1 MKSDISPTSD
11 ISPPTTGTRPAPT
24 GTRPAPTGTTAPHPL
39 RRLGAGLGTVLLC
52 LGTLLFVLPFLFTV
66 VTSLRTA
73 ADVARS
79 PLGFPHSL
87 TFKNFTDAFSQ
98 IHYGRSTL
106 NTLLI
111 TGLSCV
117 AITVIGSL
125 ASYPLARITQHW
137 STAMYRLFILGTSV
151 PVFVVVAPLYLLM
164 RDLNLLDSY
173 AGVVLI
179 YTALYLPVAVFFYTS
194 FVRSIPVD
202 LEEAASL
209 DGCGAFRTF
218 FTIILPLLR
227 PVTSTLLTFVALQIW
242 NDLLVPLVFLQDP
255 DKRTVMVN
263 AYSFIDPHTVQ
274 PTTLFPAALLGV
286 LPLLLI
292 FIFLQRQ
299 VVAGMSAG
307 AVKS

>member
-1 MKSDISPTSD
+1 M
-11 ISPPTTGTRPAPT
+11 
-24 GTRPAPTGTTAPHPL
+24 
-39 RRLGAGLGTVLLC
+39 
-52 LGTLLFVLPFLFTV
+52 
-66 VTSLRTA
+66 
-73 ADVARS
+73 
-79 PLGFPHSL
+79 
-87 TFKNFTDAFSQ
+87 
-98 IHYGRSTL
+98 
-106 NTLLI
+106 
-111 TGLSCV
+111 

-137 STAMYRLFILGTSV
+137 STTLYRLFILGTSI

-173 AGVVLI
+173 AGVVFI

-194 FVRSIPVD
+194 FIRSIPVD

-227 PVTSTLLTFVALQIW
+227 PVTSTMLTFVALQVW
-242 NDLLVPLVFLQDP
+242 NDLVVPLVFLQNP

>member
-1 MKSDISPTSD
+1 MTSQTLPPSAAPRSAAPQPT
-11 ISPPTTGTRPAPT
+11 PPRPAPPS
-24 GTRPAPTGTTAPHPL
+24 GTRWRRATGLA
-39 RRLGAGLGTVLLC
+39 GTVLLC
-52 LGTLLFVLPFLFTV
+52 AAVLVFVLPFLFTL

-73 ADVARS
+73 ADVARA
-79 PLGFPHSL
+79 PLGVPH
-87 TFKNFTDAFSQ
+87 TFTLKNFSEAFSQ
-98 IHYGRSTL
+98 IHYGRSAL

-111 TGLSCV
+111 TGLSCLS
-117 AITVIGSL
+117 ITVIGSL
-125 ASYPLARITQHW
+125 ASYPLARITQGW
-137 STAMYRLFILGTSV
+137 STWVYRLFIVGTSV

-164 RDLNLLDSY
+164 RDLNLLDNY
-173 AGVVLI
+173 AGVVFI
-179 YTALYLPVAVFFYTS
+179 YTAMFLPVAVFFYTS
-194 FVRSIPVD
+194 FIRSIPMD
-202 LEEAASL
+202 IEEAAAL

-227 PVTSTLLTFVALQIW
+227 PITSTLLTFISLQVW
-242 NDLLVPLVFLQDP
+242 NDLIVPLVFLQDP

-286 LPLLLI
+286 APLFLI
-292 FIFLQRQ
+292 FVFLQRH

>member
-1 MKSDISPTSD
+1 MTSD
-11 ISPPTTGTRPAPT
+11 ISSPPT
-24 GTRPAPTGTTAPHPL
+24 GTRPAPTGTTSPHPL
-39 RRLGAGLGTVLLC
+39 RRLGGGLGTVLLC

-79 PLGFPHSL
+79 PLGIPHSL

-117 AITVIGSL
+117 AITVFGSL

-137 STAMYRLFILGTSV
+137 STAMYRLFILGTSI

-173 AGVVLI
+173 AGVVFI

-194 FVRSIPVD
+194 FIRSIPVD

-227 PVTSTLLTFVALQIW
+227 PVTSTMLTFVALQVW
-242 NDLLVPLVFLQDP
+242 NDLVVPLVFLQDP

-292 FIFLQRQ
+292 FVFFQRQ

>member
-1 MKSDISPTSD
+1 M
-11 ISPPTTGTRPAPT
+11 TTDTTAPDVPSVSGTPSATRPA
-24 GTRPAPTGTTAPHPL
+24 GSRTTSTACRGRL
-39 RRLGAGLGTVLLC
+39 RRLTGGLGTVLLC

-66 VTSLRTA
+66 ATSLRTA

-79 PLGFPHSL
+79 PLGIPHSL
-87 TFKNFTDAFSQ
+87 TLKNFSDAFSQ
-98 IHYGRSTL
+98 IHYGPSTL

-111 TGLSCV
+111 TGFSCV
-117 AITVIGSL
+117 AVTVIGSL
-125 ASYPLARITQHW
+125 AAYPLARITQHW
-137 STAMYRLFILGTSV
+137 STAVYRLFILGTSI

-179 YTALYLPVAVFFYTS
+179 YTALNLPVAVFFYTS
-194 FVRSIPVD
+194 FIRAIPAD
-202 LEEAASL
+202 LEEAAAL

-227 PVTSTLLTFVALQIW
+227 PVTSTLLTFISLQIW

-255 DKRTVMVN
+255 GKRTVMVN

-292 FIFLQRQ
+292 FVFFQRQ

>member
-1 MKSDISPTSD
+1 MTSTSQISASAPVSAPV
-11 ISPPTTGTRPAPT
+11 SAPSRPN
-24 GTRPAPTGTTAPHPL
+24 PL
-39 RRLGAGLGTVLLC
+39 KRFGSGLGTTLLC
-52 LGTLLFVLPFLFTV
+52 LGTIAFILPFLFTV

-73 ADVARS
+73 ADVAKS

-87 TFKNFTDAFSQ
+87 TLSNFTGVFSQ
-98 IHYGRSTL
+98 IHYGRSAL

-111 TGLSCV
+111 TVLSCLC
-117 AITVIGSL
+117 ITILGSL
-125 ASYPLARITQHW
+125 ASYPLARITQGW

-173 AGVVLI
+173 TGLIII
-179 YTALYLPVAVFFYTS
+179 YTAVNLPVAVFFYTS
-194 FVRSIPVD
+194 FIRSIPVD
-202 LEEAASL
+202 LEEAAAL

-218 FTIILPLLR
+218 FVIILPLLR
-227 PVTSTLLTFVALQIW
+227 PVTSTLLTFISLQIW

-286 LPLLLI
+286 LPLFLI
-292 FIFLQRQ
+292 FIFLQRY

>member
-1 MKSDISPTSD
+1 MTTDISAP
-11 ISPPTTGTRPAPT
+11 PT
-24 GTRPAPTGTTAPHPL
+24 GTRPTPTGGASPNPL
-39 RRLGAGLGTVLLC
+39 RRLGSGLGTVLLC

-73 ADVARS
+73 ADVAQS
-79 PLGFPHSL
+79 PLGIPHSL
-87 TFKNFTDAFSQ
+87 TLKNFTDAFNQ

-111 TGLSCV
+111 TGLSCAAV
-117 AITVIGSL
+117 TVIGSL

-137 STAMYRLFILGTSV
+137 STAMYRLFILGTSI

-173 AGVVLI
+173 AGVVFI

-194 FVRSIPVD
+194 FIRSIPVD

-227 PVTSTLLTFVALQIW
+227 PVTSTMLTFVALQVW
-242 NDLLVPLVFLQDP
+242 NDLVVPLVFLQDP

-286 LPLLLI
+286 LPLFVI

-307 AVKS
+307 AVK

>member
-1 MKSDISPTSD
+1 MTSD
-11 ISPPTTGTRPAPT
+11 ITSAPLKTRPSPVGRHRGPESPGEPPRAS
-24 GTRPAPTGTTAPHPL
+24 RDPL
-39 RRLGAGLGTVLLC
+39 RRLAGGLGTALLC

-79 PLGFPHSL
+79 PLGVPQSL
-87 TFKNFTDAFSQ
+87 TLKNFSDAFSQ

-111 TGLSCV
+111 TSLSCV
-117 AITVIGSL
+117 VITVIGSL
-125 ASYPLARITQHW
+125 AAYPLARITQHW
-137 STAMYRLFILGTSV
+137 STAVYRLFILGTSV

-173 AGVVLI
+173 TGVVLI
-179 YTALYLPVAVFFYTS
+179 YTALNLPVAVFFYTS
-194 FVRSIPVD
+194 FIRSIPAD
-202 LEEAASL
+202 LEEAAAL

-227 PVTSTLLTFVALQIW
+227 PVTSTLLTFVSLQIW

-255 DKRTVMVN
+255 GKRTVMVN

-286 LPLLLI
+286 LPLLII
-292 FIFLQRQ
+292 FIFFQRQ

>member
-1 MKSDISPTSD
+1 MTSD
-11 ISPPTTGTRPAPT
+11 ITAPDAPSVSGTRPA
-24 GTRPAPTGTTAPHPL
+24 TRPPAGGTTSRAPRNPL
-39 RRLGAGLGTVLLC
+39 RRLAGGLGTALLC

-79 PLGFPHSL
+79 PLGIPQSL
-87 TFKNFTDAFSQ
+87 TLKNFSDAFSQ
-98 IHYGRSTL
+98 IHYGSSTL

-117 AITVIGSL
+117 AVTVIGSL
-125 ASYPLARITQHW
+125 AAYPLARITQHW
-137 STAMYRLFILGTSV
+137 STAVYRLFILGTSV

-164 RDLNLLDSY
+164 RDLNLLDTY
-173 AGVVLI
+173 TGVVLI
-179 YTALYLPVAVFFYTS
+179 YIALNLPVAVFFYTS
-194 FVRSIPVD
+194 FIRSIPAD
-202 LEEAASL
+202 LEEAAAL

-227 PVTSTLLTFVALQIW
+227 PVTSTLLTFVSLQIW

-255 DKRTVMVN
+255 AKRTVMVN

-286 LPLLLI
+286 VPLLII
-292 FIFLQRQ
+292 FAFFQRQ

>member
-1 MKSDISPTSD
+1 MTSD
-11 ISPPTTGTRPAPT
+11 ITSPPVETRPSLVGKHRVPD
-24 GTRPAPTGTTAPHPL
+24 RPRTPSRTSRNPL
-39 RRLGAGLGTVLLC
+39 RRLAGGLGTALLS

-79 PLGFPHSL
+79 PLGIPHSL
-87 TFKNFTDAFSQ
+87 TLKNFSDAFSQ
-98 IHYGRSTL
+98 IHYGPSTL
-106 NTLLI
+106 NTLFI
-111 TGLSCV
+111 TSVSCV

-125 ASYPLARITQHW
+125 AAYPLARITQHW
-137 STAMYRLFILGTSV
+137 STAVYRLFILGTSV

-164 RDLNLLDSY
+164 RDLNLLDTY
-173 AGVVLI
+173 TGVVLI
-179 YTALYLPVAVFFYTS
+179 YIALNLPVAVFFYTS
-194 FVRSIPVD
+194 FIRSVPAD
-202 LEEAASL
+202 LEEAAAL

-227 PVTSTLLTFVALQIW
+227 PVTSTLLTFVSLQIW

-286 LPLLLI
+286 VPLLLI
-292 FIFLQRQ
+292 FVFFQRQ